1 MFLLKI
7 YSLLFKYYEVNCIC
21 LILILFS
28 CVFFSFSI
36 VLRTSKNDDQRGT
49 GNANR
54 KILEMYQRT
63 SGAKYQLLL
72 TDETLHQGEGKFMAM
87 DKFYMIILLLL
98 MLFVVYCLYM
108 NRYYCYVYII

>member
-7 YSLLFKYYEVNCIC
+7 YSLLFNYYEVNCIC

-28 CVFFSFSI
+28 CIFFSFSI
-36 VLRTSKNDDQRGT
+36 VLRTGKNDDQRGT

-54 KILEMYQRT
+54 KMFEMYQRS

-72 TDETLHQGEGKFMAM
+72 SDETLHQGEGKFMAM

-98 MLFVVYCLYM
+98 MLFVVYWVYM
-108 NRYYCYVYII
+108 N